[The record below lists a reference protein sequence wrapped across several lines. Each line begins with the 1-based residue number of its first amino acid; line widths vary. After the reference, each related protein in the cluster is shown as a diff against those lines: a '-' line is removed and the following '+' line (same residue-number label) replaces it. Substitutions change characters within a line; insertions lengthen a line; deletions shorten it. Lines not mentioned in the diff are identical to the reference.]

1 MSILIKAL
9 DMPKDCLFCVAHRPD
24 SVVSYARC
32 EINGREF
39 TSVPINGKQVFEEW
53 VDGRPEWCPLIE
65 LPPHGRLIDADE
77 LRHKWKALKDGRWY
91 KIIEVEDLDNAPT
104 VIEAEE

>member
-1 MSILIKAL
+1 MSILIKGL
-9 DMPKDCLFCVAHRPD
+9 DTPKEGAIEIQIFHDGIVLQTGETVKYDGEDYLRP
-24 SVVSYARC
+24 VQKEV
-32 EINGREF
+32 
-39 TSVPINGKQVFEEW
+39 VFES
-53 VDGRPEWCPLIE
+53 VE

-91 KIIEVEDLDNAPT
+91 KVIEVEDLDNAPT